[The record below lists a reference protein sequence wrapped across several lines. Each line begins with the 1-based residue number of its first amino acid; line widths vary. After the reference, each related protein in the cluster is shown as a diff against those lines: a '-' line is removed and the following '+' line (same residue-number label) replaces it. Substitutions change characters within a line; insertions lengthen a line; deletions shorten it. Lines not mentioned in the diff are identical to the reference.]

1 MLTKNKYKETMNL
14 NDIGIFPNHLIRK
27 NKNKGYGIFKMR
39 PINIETLLM
48 RYAGKIKYAKDVD
61 L

>member
-39 PINIETLLM
+39 PINI
-48 RYAGKIKYAKDVD
+48 KYAKDVD